1 MSSSTRG
8 RVVNLSRLWWVALLA
23 TAACHSARPNPAPA
37 PEISAAASAA
47 VDSVLAQRAAD
58 SISASDTSRVAQHDL
73 TSEALNIFG
82 DTASPPTDSA
92 PPADSEPT
100 WDIDV
105 HSYETHSRVAYFVDR
120 YQHAAH
126 DRFEQWIDR
135 SGRYDAMIRSKLHA
149 AGLPEDLTYL
159 ALIESGYDPDAYS
172 RAAAVGIWQF
182 MASTARGV
190 GLRVDWWV
198 DERRDPVRSTD
209 GAVKFLG
216 YLNEQFGSLYLAAAA
231 YNGGPGRV
239 SRGLSRYADEL
250 EGQSGNDAFFALA
263 DKDYLRAETR
273 DYVPRLIAAALV
285 AKDPS
290 QYGFNP
296 HYDSAY
302 VYDSVRVGPATPLAA
317 VARASGS
324 ATGTITSLNPEVL
337 RGMTPPGDSFFVRV
351 PVGAAANFDSLF
363 AALPREAR
371 VAYSRHETRR
381 NETLLALARRAG
393 VTVKQL
399 SWYNPRLKPNRRGHL
414 AGGQTVIFPSDAVVA
429 AARDVP
435 DPSIERYG
443 SSSRGTVSHVVRRGE
458 SLGLIA
464 RHYHTTVPTLMRL
477 NGLRKSMIFP
487 GQVIVIRGSPRRTHH
502 TTASRGASTSRHNA
516 RPAAASSGDVHVVR
530 QGETLTSIA
539 RDNDT
544 TVAALKKLNGIQGDY
559 LRAGQKLLVG
569 NQDY

>member
-1 MSSSTRG
+1 MSPSTHDRT
-8 RVVNLSRLWWVALLA
+8 VNPSRLWWVALLA
-23 TAACHSARPNPAPA
+23 TAACHAARPNPAPA
-37 PEISAAASAA
+37 PVVSAAPSA
-47 VDSVLAQRAAD
+47 VTDSVLAQRTAD
-58 SISASDTSRVAQHDL
+58 SLRAVDTTNVAQHDV

-82 DTASPPTDSA
+82 DTAT
-92 PPADSEPT
+92 PPADSATPTDSEPS

-105 HSYETHSRVAYFVDR
+105 HSYETHSRVAYFVNR

-126 DRFEQWIDR
+126 DLFEQWIDR

-172 RAAAVGIWQF
+172 HAAAVGIWQF

-231 YNGGPGRV
+231 YYGGPGRV
-239 SRGLSRYADEL
+239 ARGLSRYADEL

-263 DKDYLRAETR
+263 DKDYLRGETR

-285 AKDPS
+285 AKDPR
-290 QYGFNP
+290 QYGFDP

-317 VARASGS
+317 VAQGARVPVS
-324 ATGTITSLNPEVL
+324 TITSLNPEIL

-351 PVGAAANFDSLF
+351 PVGTATAFDSSF
-363 AALPREAR
+363 AALPHDAR
-371 VAYSRHETRR
+371 VAYTRHDTRR

-393 VTVKQL
+393 VSVKQL
-399 SWYNPRLKPNRRGHL
+399 RWYNPKLKPNRHGRL
-414 AGGQTVIFPSDAVVA
+414 AGGQTVIFPTEAVVA

-464 RHYHTTVPTLMRL
+464 RHYHTTVSTLMRI

-487 GQVIVIRGSPRRTHH
+487 GQVIVISGSRRRTHH
-502 TTASRGASTSRHNA
+502 TTASRRASTSRHTA
-516 RPAAASSGDVHVVR
+516 RPAAASSGGVHVVR

-539 RDNDT
+539 RDYDT
-544 TVAALKKLNGIQGDY
+544 SVSALRKMNGIQGDY
-559 LRAGQKLLVG
+559 LREGQKLLVG
-569 NQDY
+569 NQD

>member
-1 MSSSTRG
+1 MSPSTRDC
-8 RVVNLSRLWWVALLA
+8 VVNPSRLWWVALLA
-23 TAACHSARPNPAPA
+23 TAACHSARPNPAPE
-37 PEISAAASAA
+37 PVLSAAPSA
-47 VDSVLAQRAAD
+47 VTDSTVAQRTAD
-58 SISASDTSRVAQHDL
+58 SLRASDTANVAQHDV

-82 DTASPPTDSA
+82 DTATPPADSA
-92 PPADSEPT
+92 SRSDSEPT

-126 DRFEQWIDR
+126 DLFEQWIDR
-135 SGRYDAMIRSKLHA
+135 SGRYDAMIRGKLHA

-172 RAAAVGIWQF
+172 HAAAVGIWQF

-239 SRGLSRYADEL
+239 ARGLSRYADEL

-285 AKDPS
+285 AKDPG
-290 QYGFNP
+290 QYGFSP

-317 VARASGS
+317 VAQGAR
-324 ATGTITSLNPEVL
+324 TPVGTITRLNPEIL

-351 PVGAAANFDSLF
+351 PVGSAAAFDSGF
-363 AALPREAR
+363 AALPQNVR
-371 VAYSRHETRR
+371 VAYTRRETRR

-399 SWYNPRLKPNRRGHL
+399 RWYNPKLKPNRRGRL
-414 AGGQTVIFPSDAVVA
+414 AGGQTVIFPTEAVVA

-443 SSSRGTVSHVVRRGE
+443 SSSRGTVSHVVRHGE

-464 RHYHTTVPTLMRL
+464 RHYHTTVSTLMRI

-487 GQVIVIRGSPRRTHH
+487 GQVIVISGSRRRTHH
-502 TTASRGASTSRHNA
+502 TTASRRASTSRHTA
-516 RPAAASSGDVHVVR
+516 RPAAASSGGVHVVR

-539 RDNDT
+539 HDYDT
-544 TVAALKKLNGIQGDY
+544 SVSALKKLNGIQGDH
-559 LRAGQKLLVG
+559 LREGQKLMVG
-569 NQDY
+569 NKD